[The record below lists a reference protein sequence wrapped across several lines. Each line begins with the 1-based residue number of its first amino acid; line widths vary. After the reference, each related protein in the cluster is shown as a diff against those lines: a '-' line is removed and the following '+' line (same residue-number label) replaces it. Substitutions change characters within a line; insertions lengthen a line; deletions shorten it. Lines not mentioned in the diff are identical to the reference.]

1 MRIIGLI
8 ISFLAAINYVHG
20 QDEIIELKNEHVKI
34 ESRDFYIRSVIDG
47 RSDKSRIGFAQV
59 GLFNKKVNANFKTS
73 IENTF
78 QSYFDNVLKK
88 GENQLAIVLKVID
101 FFISEKTIF
110 TSETGRAE
118 IKVEF
123 YILSNNQLGKIYE
136 TEAFYEESGIDV
148 TKGHERRIR
157 KVLTICL
164 NKFYS
169 SNWRQISPDFK
180 PIENIINTVSPVD
193 SLKISEHKPIKINNI
208 ISFSKAFGINANGW
222 GLNYY
227 GYINKDEKNK
237 WIVPYSLSIENSTIN
252 PDLFKN
258 TNYQS
263 LSMGY
268 FIVGITGLRKI
279 TDIIYFQL
287 QGKLPIGNETL
298 IDFYQNKK
306 TNFIIGLN
314 STQGFVLIPSV
325 KYGLTLSA
333 GIYETFLTSEIYKN
347 DIGFKFE
354 AGIKF

>member
-1 MRIIGLI
+1 
-8 ISFLAAINYVHG
+8 
-20 QDEIIELKNEHVKI
+20 
-34 ESRDFYIRSVIDG
+34 
-47 RSDKSRIGFAQV
+47 
-59 GLFNKKVNANFKTS
+59 
-73 IENTF
+73 
-78 QSYFDNVLKK
+78 
-88 GENQLAIVLKVID
+88 
-101 FFISEKTIF
+101 
-110 TSETGRAE
+110 
-118 IKVEF
+118 
-123 YILSNNQLGKIYE
+123 
-136 TEAFYEESGIDV
+136 
-148 TKGHERRIR
+148 
-157 KVLTICL
+157 
-164 NKFYS
+164 
-169 SNWRQISPDFK
+169 
-180 PIENIINTVSPVD
+180 
-193 SLKISEHKPIKINNI
+193 
-208 ISFSKAFGINANGW
+208 
-222 GLNYY
+222 
-227 GYINKDEKNK
+227 
-237 WIVPYSLSIENSTIN
+237 VPYSLSIENSTIN